1 MNGAIPSADAD
12 TYNQYLTIAYTA
24 YDKDLKGS
32 IKVCN
37 YKERPKVIIKIRIK
51 LSILTES

>member
-24 YDKDLKGS
+24 YDKDHKGS

-37 YKERPKVIIKIRIK
+37 FKERPKVIIKIRIK
-51 LSILTES
+51 QSILTES